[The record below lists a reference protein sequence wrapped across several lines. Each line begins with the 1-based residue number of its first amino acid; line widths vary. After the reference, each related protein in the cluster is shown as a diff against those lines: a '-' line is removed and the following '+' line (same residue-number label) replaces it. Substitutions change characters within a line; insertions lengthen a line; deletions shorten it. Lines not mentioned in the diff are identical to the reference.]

1 MKKFILITIFLLI
14 GLVLFAAAIEKMDLQ
29 QILLIMSHLSLS
41 EFLILLLVFFLA
53 IIVGLFRWALI
64 LKGQSNLKPPFSK
77 VFIAKIV
84 GASINYLTPV
94 CFAGGEPFKAY
105 ILKEEAKIPWDK
117 TISSIVISE
126 ALHLSAILFF
136 IVAGVFSL
144 IISQVTLSLPIVLV
158 LIGAVIFCLGIFYL
172 FYSKT
177 LNKKNREKGFFTS
190 LIDVLGLDK
199 FKTINNYKGKI
210 VKTEEKI
217 SYFFKTKKSDLAGAI
232 ILSFIEVILTIFAN
246 WLAILFLGIRLDLKE
261 ILSVFGVM
269 NLSFLFPIPAALGV
283 FEFSQSFVFDIL
295 NLGAINGVAFSL
307 INRLVMIIVAGLGI
321 LFLIHFEI
329 KILSTKISDKLP
341 KIIKK
346 LKEIFGLVRLE

>member
-14 GLVLFAAAIEKMDLQ
+14 GLVLFAAAIERMDLQ
-29 QILLIMSHLSLS
+29 QILLIMSRLSLG

-53 IIVGLFRWALI
+53 AIVGIFRWMLI
-64 LKGQSNLKPPFSK
+64 LKSQSNLKPPFSK

-136 IVAGVFSL
+136 IVVGVFSL
-144 IISQVTLSLPIVLV
+144 IVSQVTLSLPIVLV
-158 LIGAVIFCLGIFYL
+158 LISAVIFCLGIFYL

-177 LNKKNREKGFFTS
+177 LNKEKGEKGFFTF
-190 LIDVLGLDK
+190 LIDILGLDK
-199 FKTINNYKGKI
+199 FETVNNYKGKL
-210 VKTEEKI
+210 VETEEKI

-232 ILSFIEVILTIFAN
+232 VLSFIEVILIIFTN

-261 ILSVFGVM
+261 MLSVFGVM
-269 NLSFLFPIPAALGV
+269 NVSFLFPIPAALGV
-283 FEFSQSFVFDIL
+283 FELSQSFVFDIL
-295 NLGAINGVAFSL
+295 NLGAINGISFSL
-307 INRLVMIIVAGLGI
+307 VNRLVMITVAGLGI

-329 KILSTKISDKLP
+329 KILSIKIADKLP
-341 KIIKK
+341 EIIKK
-346 LKEIFGLVRLE
+346 LKEIFGLE